1 MLGPMPPAVRVRADF
16 ESVYHGAS
24 REATECAM
32 NLVKTGDMVVSRV
45 AAILRGFGLSP
56 AGGLV
61 LSMLADAQEP
71 PSQAE
76 VKERLLVSGP
86 TVTGVLDSLERRGL
100 VRRVFHPSD
109 RRRRLVEITKDG
121 RLVAAAFLPLVHAAQ
136 RPWMAC
142 LNNTEQR
149 QLIDLLDR
157 IQTHLSTSHDNEPAA
172 GEPRGVLARSCGP

>member
-1 MLGPMPPAVRVRADF
+1 MPPAVRVRADF

-24 REATECAM
+24 RQATECAM

-100 VRRVFHPSD
+100 VRRVFHPAD

-142 LNNTEQR
+142 LNETEQR

-157 IQTHLSTSHDNEPAA
+157 IQTHLSTSHDNEPS
-172 GEPRGVLARSCGP
+172 GR